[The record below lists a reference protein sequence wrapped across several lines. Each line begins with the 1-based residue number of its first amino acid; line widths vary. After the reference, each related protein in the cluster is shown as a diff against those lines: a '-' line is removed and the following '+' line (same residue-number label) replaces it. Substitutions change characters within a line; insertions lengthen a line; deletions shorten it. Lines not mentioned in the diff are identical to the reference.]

1 MIGWFGAVLLWLAA
15 FFAVGTIGFWV
26 TMVAFVCGLVAL
38 TENLKPGWA
47 ATVTA
52 GWLWFIAATGLF
64 NVLSFARE
72 YPWYMCIIVAAY
84 LGLGLFWGWAK
95 WLAYAQKHHEPYN
108 NKKREWLRDKGLTGT
123 AIPDDLKEEWTNFVN
138 NSYSRLGEV
147 VKIPLALDNKELI
160 MNWGMFWPFSF
171 VWFIIKDPLWRFF
184 NAAFNRLHDLYQ
196 FTADKIYADVKSEV
210 LSKAEMKERQDKRE
224 AALQAEKD
232 LAAAVEKQKKE
243 KKSLPI
249 LPGDP
254 NDPYNAVGS
263 NYFSK

>member
-95 WLAYAQKHHEPYN
+95 WLAYAQKHHSRTASFLHRQQYIRSWDSSYIIAPASS
-108 NKKREWLRDKGLTGT
+108 LRD
-123 AIPDDLKEEWTNFVN
+123 
-138 NSYSRLGEV
+138 
-147 VKIPLALDNKELI
+147 
-160 MNWGMFWPFSF
+160 
-171 VWFIIKDPLWRFF
+171 
-184 NAAFNRLHDLYQ
+184 
-196 FTADKIYADVKSEV
+196 
-210 LSKAEMKERQDKRE
+210 RE
-224 AALQAEKD
+224 Q
-232 LAAAVEKQKKE
+232 
-243 KKSLPI
+243 
-249 LPGDP
+249 
-254 NDPYNAVGS
+254 
-263 NYFSK
+263 